1 VRKLNNQLASLLF
14 VVSLSCLATVHAAV
28 IYVDKDD
35 SCPGS
40 GASNSP
46 YCNIQAAFNVV
57 RPGDVVR
64 IRDSKTPYD
73 ERAVATRS
81 GTSTAPITV
90 EPDVGHHPTL
100 RYSGRNAQAGA
111 IEIKD
116 ADYWQIQRLTF
127 DGSDSQTSRHAVLL
141 FANSRDIYGHRIV
154 HNIFRRW
161 GGTSENTKGAAAVTL
176 RPSWRKGFNNFFVK
190 NSVIT
195 DNVFEYNAHEAIR
208 LTQTTNITIE
218 HNKIQ
223 YMQCGRTNDGRAGAT
238 GIKDSQKSVGTII
251 RNNVVHDHQRSDDC
265 LLPNQ
270 GGATYAGI
278 YCDTG
283 PTNGEITGNVVYNID
298 KGIRGKANPRATGV
312 SSIGIFIESQC
323 HDWRVHG
330 NLVYNIGIFG
340 LRNGSRDTGD
350 PNRTAWTN
358 NTVYGIGR
366 TGLWIARGRNLTV
379 KNNILVHDRAN
390 AAIELTSTAVDQGP
404 HSIEYNLYWDM
415 RDGTSVGRWGDYS
428 TRNLG
433 NWQSA
438 CNCDRTA
445 LSIDP
450 SFMSVSAGSE
460 DFRLGSSSPARG
472 VGEGNKDLGA
482 QPSAL
487 TKR

>member
-1 VRKLNNQLASLLF
+1 
-14 VVSLSCLATVHAAV
+14 V
-28 IYVDKDD
+28 IYVDKGN

-40 GASNSP
+40 GTSNSP

-64 IRDSKTPYD
+64 IRNSTTPYD

-81 GTSTAPITV
+81 GTSSAPITI

-100 RYSGRNAQAGA
+100 TYSGRSAQAGA

-116 ADYWQIQRLTF
+116 ADYWHIRGLTF
-127 DGSDSQTSRHAVLL
+127 DGSDSQTSKHAVLL
-141 FANSRDIYGHRIV
+141 YAYSRDITGHRIV
-154 HNIFRRW
+154 QNTFRRW
-161 GGTSENTKGAAAVTL
+161 GGTGENTKSAAAVIL
-176 RPSWRKGFNNFFVK
+176 RPSWRKGFNNYFVK
-190 NSVIT
+190 DSVIS
-195 DNVFEYNAHEAIR
+195 DNAFEHNAHEAIH
-208 LTQTTNITIE
+208 LTKARNVIIEGNTIQ
-218 HNKIQ
+218 HTK
-223 YMQCGRTNDGRAGAT
+223 CGRTSDGRAGAT
-238 GIKDSQKSVGTII
+238 GIKDSQGSFGTVI
-251 RNNVVHDHQRSDDC
+251 RNNVVRDHQRSEDC

-270 GGATYAGI
+270 GGTTYAGI

-298 KGIRGKANPRATGV
+298 KGLRRKNNPRATGL

-330 NLVYNIGIFG
+330 NLVYNIGFFG

-358 NTVYGIGR
+358 NTVYGVGR
-366 TGLWIARGRNLTV
+366 TALWIARGRNLAV

-390 AAIELTSTAVDQGP
+390 AAIELMTTAVDQGP
-404 HSIEYNLYWDM
+404 HSIDHNLYWDM
-415 RDGTSVGRWGDYS
+415 KDGTSVGRWGDYS
-428 TRNLG
+428 TRNLE
-433 NWQSA
+433 NWQTA
-438 CNCDRTA
+438 CKCDRTA

-450 SFMSVSAGSE
+450 LFTSASVE

-472 VGEGNKDLGA
+472 IGEDNKDLGVY
-482 QPSAL
+482 PSVL
-487 TKR
+487 TRR